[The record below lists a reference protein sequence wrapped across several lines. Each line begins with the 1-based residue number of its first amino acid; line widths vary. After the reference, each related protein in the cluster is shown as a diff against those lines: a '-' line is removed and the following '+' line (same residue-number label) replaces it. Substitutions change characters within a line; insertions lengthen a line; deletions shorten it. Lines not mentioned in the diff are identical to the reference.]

1 MISYDIIVK
10 DTDQTGDNKMKW
22 KKKLSVILC
31 GLTLF
36 TWLTPTSVKAEELK
50 YWPDGP
56 EVGSVS
62 AIVMEANTG
71 AILYEKNIH
80 EQLYPASITKILTSL
95 IAIENNSLS
104 ETVTFSHD
112 AVYKI
117 EGTHIARDVDEKMT
131 LEETLY
137 AVLLGSANE
146 CAYATAEHVGGTYD
160 NFIKLMNERAKEIG
174 CVDSTFCNPH
184 GLPDPNHVTSAYD
197 MALISREAIM
207 NETFRLIIGTSRYTI
222 PPTNK
227 HTMETYLIN
236 HHAMLNYYK
245 TGKYIYDSCIGGK
258 TGFTDAALNTLVTY
272 AERDG
277 MTLICVVMRAGNGVQ
292 YTDTT
297 SLLNYCFDN
306 FQLQNI
312 SKDDAALVNERIT
325 DQMNFQST
333 ESYVKMKENASVV
346 IPKTA
351 TFKDTT
357 SKMNYDAKKNKTMGS
372 LDYYYGEHHVG
383 GSEIQIVEKKVEQFP
398 FANSPL
404 EVKGETKKVVQID
417 WKFIFILVLI
427 IAALLGLAI
436 LVVYVIRNF
445 YLLRYEFNQRRK
457 ENLKGVLHRGVNSK
471 KRKGDKF
478 RKN

>member
-1 MISYDIIVK
+1 M
-10 DTDQTGDNKMKW
+10 NW
-22 KKKLSVILC
+22 KKRLSVVLC
-31 GLTLF
+31 TATLF
-36 TWLTPTSVKAEELK
+36 TGFTPMSAKAEESK
-50 YWPDGP
+50 YWPEGP

-71 AILYEKNIH
+71 AILYEKNVH
-80 EQLYPASITKILTSL
+80 EKLYPASITKILTGL

-104 ETVTFSHD
+104 ETVTFSKD

-160 NFIKLMNERAKEIG
+160 NFVKLMNERAKEIG
-174 CVDSTFCNPH
+174 CVDSNFTNPH

-207 NETFRLIIGTSRYTI
+207 NETFRLIVGTSRYTI

-227 HTMETYLIN
+227 HTMETYIVN
-236 HHAMLNYYK
+236 HHEMLNYYK

-297 SLLNYCFDN
+297 SLFNYCFDN
-306 FQLQNI
+306 FQVQNI
-312 SKDDAALVNERIT
+312 SKDNAALINEQIT
-325 DQMNFQST
+325 DQMNFQSM
-333 ESYVKMKENASVV
+333 ESYVKMNEDASVI

-357 SKMNYDAKKNKTMGS
+357 SKMNYDGKKSKNIGS
-372 LDYYYGEHHVG
+372 LDYYYGTHYVG
-383 GSEIQIVEKKVEQFP
+383 GSQIQIVEKKIEQFP
-398 FANSPL
+398 FSNASTNID
-404 EVKGETKKVVQID
+404 EKTKKVVQVD
-417 WKFIFILVLI
+417 WKFIFITVLI
-427 IAALLGLAI
+427 IAAIVGFVI
-436 LVVYVIRNF
+436 LIIYVVRNF

-457 ENLKGVLHRGVNSK
+457 EKIKGVLHRGVNL
-471 KRKGDKF
+471 KRKKSDKF
-478 RKN
+478 RKR

>member
-1 MISYDIIVK
+1 
-10 DTDQTGDNKMKW
+10 MKW
-22 KKKLSVILC
+22 KKRFSAVLCTVILFA
-31 GLTLF
+31 GF
-36 TWLTPTSVKAEELK
+36 APINVKAEEAK
-50 YWPDGP
+50 FWPVGP

-71 AILYEKNIH
+71 AILYEKNVH
-80 EQLYPASITKILTSL
+80 EKLYPASITKILTGL

-104 ETVTFSHD
+104 ETVTFSKD

-160 NFIKLMNERAKEIG
+160 NFVKLMNERAKKIG
-174 CVDSTFCNPH
+174 CVDSNFTNPH

-207 NETFRLIIGTSRYTI
+207 NETFRLIIGTKRYTI

-227 HTMETYLIN
+227 HATETYIVN
-236 HHAMLNYYK
+236 HHEMLNYYK

-277 MTLICVVMRAGNGVQ
+277 MTLICVVMRAGGGVQ

-297 SLLNYCFDN
+297 SLFNYCFDN
-306 FQLQNI
+306 FQIQNI
-312 SKDDAALVNERIT
+312 SKDDASIINERIT

-333 ESYVKMKENASVV
+333 ESYVKMKDDASIV

-357 SKMNYDAKKNKTMGS
+357 SKMNYDGKKNKNIGS
-372 LDYYYGEHHVG
+372 LDYYYGTHYVG
-383 GSEIQIVEKKVEQFP
+383 GSQIQIVEKKIEQFP
-398 FANSPL
+398 FSNAPTKSN
-404 EVKGETKKVVQID
+404 EDIKKVVQID
-417 WKFIFILVLI
+417 WKFIFITVLI
-427 IAALLGLAI
+427 IAAIVGFVI
-436 LVVYVIRNF
+436 LVIYVVRNF

-457 ENLKGVLHRGVNSK
+457 EKVKGVLYRGVNRKQK
-471 KRKGDKF
+471 KSDKF
-478 RKN
+478 RKR

>member
-1 MISYDIIVK
+1 
-10 DTDQTGDNKMKW
+10 MKW
-22 KKKLSVILC
+22 KKRLSAVLC
-31 GLTLF
+31 TVTLF
-36 TWLTPTSVKAEELK
+36 AGFAPINVKAEEAK
-50 YWPDGP
+50 FWPVGP

-71 AILYEKNIH
+71 AILYEKNVH
-80 EQLYPASITKILTSL
+80 EKLYPASITKILTGL

-104 ETVTFSHD
+104 ETVTFSKD

-160 NFIKLMNERAKEIG
+160 NFVKLMNERAKEIG
-174 CVDSTFCNPH
+174 CVDSNFTNPH

-207 NETFRLIIGTSRYTI
+207 NETFRLIVGTSRYTI

-227 HTMETYLIN
+227 HATETYIIN
-236 HHAMLNYYK
+236 HHEMLNYYK

-277 MTLICVVMRAGNGVQ
+277 MTLICVVMRAGGGVQ

-297 SLLNYCFDN
+297 SLFNYCFDN
-306 FQLQNI
+306 FQVQNI
-312 SKDDAALVNERIT
+312 SKDDTAIINERIT

-333 ESYVKMKENASVV
+333 ESYVKMKDDASVV

-357 SKMNYDAKKNKTMGS
+357 SKMNYDGKKNKNIGS
-372 LDYYYGEHHVG
+372 LDYYYGTHYVG
-383 GSEIQIVEKKVEQFP
+383 GSEIQIVEKKIEQFP
-398 FANSPL
+398 FPNASTKDDK
-404 EVKGETKKVVQID
+404 EVKKVVQID
-417 WKFIFILVLI
+417 WKFIFITALI
-427 IAALLGLAI
+427 IAAIAGFVI
-436 LVVYVIRNF
+436 LVIYVVRNF
-445 YLLRYEFNQRRK
+445 YLLRYELNQRRK
-457 ENLKGVLHRGVNSK
+457 EKIKGVLHRGVNLKRKKSDKFK
-471 KRKGDKF
+471 KR
-478 RKN
+478 

>member
-1 MISYDIIVK
+1 MS
-10 DTDQTGDNKMKW
+10 W
-22 KKKLSVILC
+22 KKKMATVLCVATIFSVLAPV
-31 GLTLF
+31 GA
-36 TWLTPTSVKAEELK
+36 KAEEVK
-50 YWPDGP
+50 FWPDGP

-80 EQLYPASITKILTSL
+80 QQLYPASITKILTSL

-104 ETVTFSHD
+104 EIVTFSHD

-117 EGTHIARDVDEKMT
+117 EGTHIARDVDEQMT

-160 NFIKLMNERAKEIG
+160 KFIKLMNERAKELG
-174 CVDSTFCNPH
+174 CKESNFTNPH
-184 GLPDPNHVTSAYD
+184 GLPDSNHLTSAYD
-197 MALISREAIM
+197 MALISKEAIL

-227 HTMETYLIN
+227 HTMETYLVN

-258 TGFTDAALNTLVTY
+258 TGFTDDALNTLVTY
-272 AERDG
+272 GERDG

-306 FQLQNI
+306 FQIQNI
-312 SKDDAALVNERIT
+312 AKDDAALVNERIT

-333 ESYVKMKENASVV
+333 ESYVKMKENASIV

-357 SKMNYDAKKNKTMGS
+357 SKMNYDGKKNKTMGS
-372 LDYYYGEHHVG
+372 LDYYYGTHKVG
-383 GSEIQIVEKKVEQFP
+383 GSEIQIVEKELEQFP
-398 FANSPL
+398 FSNGPQ
-404 EVKGETKKVVQID
+404 EEKGEVKKVVQID
-417 WKFIFILVLI
+417 WKFIFITVLVI
-427 IAALLGLAI
+427 IALLGLVI
-436 LVVYVIRNF
+436 LVIYVIRNF
-445 YLLRYEFNQRRK
+445 YLLRYEFHQSRK
-457 ENLKGVLHRGVNSK
+457 EKLKGVLHRGKNIK
-471 KRKGDKF
+471 RRKGDKF
-478 RKN
+478 RK